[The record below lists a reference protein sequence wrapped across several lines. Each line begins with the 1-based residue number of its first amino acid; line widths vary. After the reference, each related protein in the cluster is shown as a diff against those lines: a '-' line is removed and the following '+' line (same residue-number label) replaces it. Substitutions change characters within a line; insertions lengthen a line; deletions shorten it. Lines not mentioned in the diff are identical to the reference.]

1 MSNRTNNII
10 LNTIVTRVVYI
21 VFVFAVYLFFTG
33 HNAPGGGFIAG
44 LMTACG
50 IVLLYVTNGSSFLKE
65 KLHYDMKMLIP
76 FGLFFA
82 VGCGLGGVVFGDPFL
97 AHTFFHV
104 HLPFFGDI
112 EFATAAIFDFGVYLC
127 VVGGVSTII
136 TSIGEHK
143 GYLHQ

>member
-1 MSNRTNNII
+1 MAERGNNLI
-10 LNTIVTRVVYI
+10 LRTIVARVVYI
-21 VFVFAVYLFFTG
+21 VFIFAVYLFFAG

-50 IVLLYVTNGSSFLKE
+50 IVLLYVTNGSVFLKE

-82 VGCGLGGVVFGDPFL
+82 VGCGLGGVIFGYPFL
-97 AHTFFHV
+97 THTFFELE
-104 HLPFFGDI
+104 LPFFGEI

-143 GYLHQ
+143 GYL